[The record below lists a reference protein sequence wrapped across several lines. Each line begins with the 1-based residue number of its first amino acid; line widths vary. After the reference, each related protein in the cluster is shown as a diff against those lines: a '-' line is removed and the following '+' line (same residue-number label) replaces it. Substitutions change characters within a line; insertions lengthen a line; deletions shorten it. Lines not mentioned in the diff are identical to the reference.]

1 MIEGIFS
8 AVFSAYGLSGILMV
22 AVTWLTAKMFFLDRD
37 NTRLEEE
44 VKETQETMY
53 EHMKDSRIRADQRA
67 EITDGNFKETQDS
80 LNAIKNWAVS
90 TQQGDVS
97 WLQQD

>member
-1 MIEGIFS
+1 MIEGILS
-8 AVFSAYGLSGILMV
+8 VVFSTYGLTGILMV

-37 NTRLEEE
+37 HNRLEGELQ
-44 VKETQETMY
+44 ETQE
-53 EHMKDSRIRADQRA
+53 EMKAAHA
-67 EITDGNFKETQDS
+67 ETKKIMKERGKITDGNFKETQDS

-90 TQQGDVS
+90 TGTGDVS